1 MHGLDNGSAGYD
13 FKSLVRQLFESLKGN
28 NKMEISLALG
38 GGGAKGNAH
47 IGVLRRL
54 EKEGYKIRSVA
65 GTSFGGLVAV
75 FYALG
80 YSPKEIQAIFESVN
94 QNNLY
99 GRSPSDGPSLLGMAG
114 VRDLLDRVIGDKT
127 FKDTRIPC
135 AVTAVDI
142 NSGAEV
148 ILSDGSLKAALLAT
162 IALPGIFPVQR
173 LNGYQLVDGGVLNP
187 VPVNVARILSPGL
200 PVVAVVLN
208 DPIDLPV
215 RGYNLPI
222 PSIVP
227 RQIAERL
234 ARISLAQ
241 SLDIFLRSVD
251 VSSRYVS
258 HLRLQVDKPDVL
270 VRPDVHTISLLDQVT
285 VEEVA
290 QKGEQALEQVLPEL
304 KRKTA
309 WIARLGR
316 RVFGVEQ

>member
-1 MHGLDNGSAGYD
+1 MD
-13 FKSLVRQLFESLKGN
+13 
-28 NKMEISLALG
+28 ITLALG

-54 EKEGYKIRSVA
+54 EKEGYRVRSVA
-65 GTSFGGLVAV
+65 GTSYGGLVAV
-75 FYALG
+75 LYAIG
-80 YSPKEIQAIFESVN
+80 YSPNEIQALFEATD
-94 QNNLY
+94 QKGLY
-99 GRSPSDGPSLLGMAG
+99 GRAPQDGPSLLGMLG
-114 VRDLLDRVIGDKT
+114 VRRLLDRVIGDKT

-142 NSGAEV
+142 NSGSEV
-148 ILSDGSLKAALLAT
+148 ILSEGSLKAAVLAT
-162 IALPGIFPVQR
+162 IALPGIFPVQH
-173 LNGYQLVDGGVLNP
+173 LDGLALVDGGVLNP
-187 VPVNVARILSPGL
+187 VPVSVARLLSPGL

-234 ARISLAQ
+234 SRISLAQ

-258 HLRLQVDKPDVL
+258 HLRLQVDKPDVI
-270 VRPDVHTISLLDQVT
+270 VRPDVHHISLLDQVT
-285 VEEVA
+285 VADVA
-290 QKGEQALEQVLPEL
+290 QLGEQALENVLPDL
-304 KRKTA
+304 KRKSA
-309 WIARLGR
+309 WTARLGR
-316 RVFGVEQ
+316 RIFGAN